1 MVLFFYPFKQDDE
14 YVWYP
19 QSTALPV
26 LETASDRMPMVRKF
40 SDTKIQWGEGG
51 SREDVIFRLGDTY
64 LLCAE
69 AYLGAGNKKL
79 ALERIN
85 SIRKRAAKDATAYE
99 AMKLTDLDINV
110 IMDERAREL
119 MGEHDRWFDLKRT
132 QTLLTR
138 VPAYNPFV
146 VKYDNLNK
154 NHLVRPIPQDER
166 NKVDG
171 LSQNEGY

>member
-1 MVLFFYPFKQDDE
+1 M
-14 YVWYP
+14 
-19 QSTALPV
+19 
-26 LETASDRMPMVRKF
+26 
-40 SDTKIQWGEGG
+40 
-51 SREDVIFRLGDTY
+51 
-64 LLCAE
+64 C
-69 AYLGAGNKKL
+69 
-79 ALERIN
+79 
-85 SIRKRAAKDATAYE
+85 IRDS
-99 AMKLTDLDINV
+99 
-110 IMDERAREL
+110 
-119 MGEHDRWFDLKRT
+119 T

>member
-1 MVLFFYPFKQDDE
+1 MQRLV
-14 YVWYP
+14 
-19 QSTALPV
+19 S
-26 LETASDRMPMVRKF
+26 VRG
-40 SDTKIQWGEGG
+40 IRQ
-51 SREDVIFRLGDTY
+51 
-64 LLCAE
+64 
-69 AYLGAGNKKL
+69 GA
-79 ALERIN
+79 A
-85 SIRKRAAKDATAYE
+85 D
-99 AMKLTDLDINV
+99 DINV
-110 IMDERAREL
+110 LRDRAFKDYRAVAPGAGKVTADQIDIDFILDERAREL

>member
-1 MVLFFYPFKQDDE
+1 MSNNAKRFYPFKQDDE

-79 ALERIN
+79 VLERTTVYVM
-85 SIRKRAAKDATAYE
+85 RAAKE
-99 AMKLTDLDINV
+99 RPLMKQMKLTDLDINV

-138 VPAYNPFV
+138 VPHTIR
-146 VKYDNLNK
+146 LW
-154 NHLVRPIPQDER
+154 
-166 NKVDG
+166 
-171 LSQNEGY
+171 

>member
-1 MVLFFYPFKQDDE
+1 MNNPDNADYGKLGIYFPRWNDKSGMSNNAKRFYPFKQDDE

-69 AYLGAGNKKL
+69 AYLGVPETRNWHWNASTVYVSVPLKMRPL
-79 ALERIN
+79 
-85 SIRKRAAKDATAYE
+85 
-99 AMKLTDLDINV
+99 MK
-110 IMDERAREL
+110 
-119 MGEHDRWFDLKRT
+119 
-132 QTLLTR
+132 Q
-138 VPAYNPFV
+138 
-146 VKYDNLNK
+146 
-154 NHLVRPIPQDER
+154 
-166 NKVDG
+166 
-171 LSQNEGY
+171 

>member
-1 MVLFFYPFKQDDE
+1 M
-14 YVWYP
+14 
-19 QSTALPV
+19 
-26 LETASDRMPMVRKF
+26 
-40 SDTKIQWGEGG
+40 
-51 SREDVIFRLGDTY
+51 
-64 LLCAE
+64 
-69 AYLGAGNKKL
+69 
-79 ALERIN
+79 
-85 SIRKRAAKDATAYE
+85 
-99 AMKLTDLDINV
+99 TDLDINV